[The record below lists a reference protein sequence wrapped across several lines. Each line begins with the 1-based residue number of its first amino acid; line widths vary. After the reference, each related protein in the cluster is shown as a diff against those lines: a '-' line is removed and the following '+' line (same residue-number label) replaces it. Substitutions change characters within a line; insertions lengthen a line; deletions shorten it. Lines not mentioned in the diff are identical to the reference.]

1 MLDLKTKNHPEL
13 TSDFNYTKLNIS
25 NSLDVDNCLFT
36 PELLTYI
43 LKSNKDQSTHFKH
56 ANNKHAKV
64 IKDKDGIYLIVFR
77 ILDKEK
83 KSLVYNYIYYN
94 DILYL
99 TLLVYFL
106 VRNYYITENNHE
118 WGKYL
123 VILDNIFLKEKCSLV
138 KISSFQLLSILPLE

>member
-64 IKDKDGIYLIVFR
+64 IKDKDGIYFIVFR

-83 KSLVYNYIYYN
+83 KRLVYKYIYYIN
-94 DILYL
+94 IIKLYIVVYVL
-99 TLLVYFL
+99 INLLIKKF
-106 VRNYYITENNHE
+106 
-118 WGKYL
+118 
-123 VILDNIFLKEKCSLV
+123 
-138 KISSFQLLSILPLE
+138 SSIMM